1 MTIIAKKQFLLILL
15 FSALFPLFGV
25 SQIYVEKLDDKI
37 NTEEFDELGPVLNGN
52 QLFFTKVASP
62 DYEKSV
68 QKSTL
73 KSLKSIF
80 SQISGKRV
88 DDIAN
93 SDFNQDIWVAQL
105 DPAGKTEELMHP
117 SVPLNNAYPNSV
129 CSYFMKENALIVL
142 NQFYDDGSIS
152 EGFSKVL
159 IRDGSYQK
167 PTPLKV
173 HEYEDFGTNV
183 NMSMSED
190 GQHLFISM
198 KGEGSQEGN
207 DLYVSLKIGDNFW
220 SKPQKISGSV
230 NSAYNESSPFIT
242 PDKKTLI
249 FSSDR
254 PGGKGK
260 QDLYICSRL
269 DYSYKNWS
277 EPVSLEYP
285 INSEHDEY
293 LAALTDDKQFLY
305 FSSNRDGSSDI
316 FRVDM
321 NRPEML
327 PEELTLYL
335 KIINAETGEVT
346 RGEVQWKSQYDEEYE
361 GFFRTY
367 TGEFELVLKKN
378 EPFVFQVDKRG
389 FASEKVEISPWDLVV
404 NNITRK
410 EIEIY
415 IHPGEKIKEKK
426 EYEFPFGTKRK
437 FTMDEIFF
445 AKGSDAVLPSSNKEM
460 DRLAKVLTEN
470 ENLSILIEGHT
481 DNVGDKQALK
491 DLSLKRA
498 KAIKSYLVL
507 SGIEESR
514 IDVIGYGDEKAL
526 NANETEREREKNR
539 RVEIRIIKE

>member
-1 MTIIAKKQFLLILL
+1 
-15 FSALFPLFGV
+15 
-25 SQIYVEKLDDKI
+25 
-37 NTEEFDELGPVLNGN
+37 
-52 QLFFTKVASP
+52 
-62 DYEKSV
+62 
-68 QKSTL
+68 
-73 KSLKSIF
+73 
-80 SQISGKRV
+80 
-88 DDIAN
+88 
-93 SDFNQDIWVAQL
+93 
-105 DPAGKTEELMHP
+105 MHP

-142 NQFYDDGSIS
+142 NQFFDDGSIS

-173 HEYEDFGTNV
+173 HEYQDFGTNV
-183 NMSMSED
+183 NMSMSAD

-220 SKPQKISGSV
+220 SKPQRINGSV
-230 NSAYNESSPFIT
+230 NTAFNESSPFIT

-285 INSEHDEY
+285 INTEHDEY

-327 PEELTLYL
+327 PEELTLFL

-415 IHPGEKIKEKK
+415 IHPGEKVKEKK